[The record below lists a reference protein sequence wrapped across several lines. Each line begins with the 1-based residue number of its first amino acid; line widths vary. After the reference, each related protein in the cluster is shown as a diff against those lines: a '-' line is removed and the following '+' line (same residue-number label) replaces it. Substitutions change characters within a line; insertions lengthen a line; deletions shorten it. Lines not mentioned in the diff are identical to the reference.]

1 MRALLALLLSCSA
14 LPSLAQEAPQP
25 KCGVTEVLRRELAKN
40 WREVETTVGLMD
52 GGQAYISIFV
62 SPLGETW
69 TAIIGRIDGTSCI
82 IGTGAGWFQGE
93 VPTGDPA

>member
-1 MRALLALLLSCSA
+1 MRATLALLSCCIA
-14 LPSLAQEAPQP
+14 LPVMAQETAPA
-25 KCGVTEVLRRELAKN
+25 KCGVTEVLRKELAKN

-82 IGTGAGWFQGE
+82 VATGHGWFQGE